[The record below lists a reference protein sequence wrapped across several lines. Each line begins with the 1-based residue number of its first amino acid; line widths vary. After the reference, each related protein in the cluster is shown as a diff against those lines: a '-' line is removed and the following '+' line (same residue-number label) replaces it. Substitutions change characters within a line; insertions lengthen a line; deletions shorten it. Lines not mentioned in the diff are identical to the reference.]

1 MVTHM
6 QTLIALYQQN
16 PFWIW
21 IAVGAIF
28 VALDI
33 LAGSGRLIWP
43 AVAAAILAFINLANE
58 RLGVGVELT
67 VFLCVSVAGVGLSF
81 RLGQSRPRFSAEV
94 IDPEFRPG
102 HHADAASSHAVLQPA
117 AAQQTREA
125 PQAVELAALNSQ
137 ERSARLIGRIG
148 RTTGEFINGVGR
160 VWIDGSEW
168 SAEVDFGDGELPAE
182 APVRVLGVTGGV
194 RLRVQGLSL

>member
-1 MVTHM
+1 MVASM
-6 QTLIALYQQN
+6 QTLIELYRQN

-33 LAGSGRLIWP
+33 LVGSGRLIWP
-43 AVAAAILAFINLANE
+43 AVAAAILAFINLADV
-58 RLGVGVELT
+58 RLGVGIELAI
-67 VFLCVSVAGVGLSF
+67 FFCVSVAGIGLSF
-81 RLGQSRPRFSAEV
+81 RLGRSRPRASAEV
-94 IDPEFRPG
+94 VEPGPRPRP
-102 HHADAASSHAVLQPA
+102 HADATPSQTVVQPA
-117 AAQQTREA
+117 AQTRDA
-125 PQAVELAALNSQ
+125 PQAVDLASLTNQ

-168 SAEVDFGDGELPAE
+168 SAEVDVGDGELPAE

-194 RLRVQGLSL
+194 RLRVQGLGA

>member
-1 MVTHM
+1 MVANM
-6 QTLIALYQQN
+6 QTLIELYRQN

-28 VALDI
+28 VAFDI

-43 AVAAAILAFINLANE
+43 AVAAAILAFINLADV
-58 RLGVGVELT
+58 RLGVEIELAI
-67 VFLCVSVAGVGLSF
+67 FLCVSAAGVGLSL
-81 RLGQSRPRFSAEV
+81 RLNRSRPRASAEV
-94 IDPEFRPG
+94 IEPGPRPG
-102 HHADAASSHAVLQPA
+102 LRPDTASSHAVVQPA
-117 AAQQTREA
+117 AAQVREA
-125 PQAVELAALNSQ
+125 PQAVDMASLTNQ
-137 ERSARLIGRIG
+137 ERSVRLIGRIG

-168 SAEVDFGDGELPAE
+168 SAEVDAGDGELPAE

-194 RLRVQGLSL
+194 RLRVQGLSV